1 MCHTHYMMTMAS
13 LIWIFRVLGCLALVA
28 CASGL
33 GAPARAADGRLAGPG
48 APEIATARTAF
59 QAIDRGDWEEARRLA
74 QRARDPVLRTL
85 ITWFDYARHDSEA
98 SFTDIVTFLADHP
111 EWPDRVLR
119 QRAEEAISPAE
130 PYESVRAWFGE
141 RTPATANGSIRLAL
155 ALLAVG
161 DDVEARE
168 IARQGWLNASFG
180 AKEEEEF
187 LTLLGHLLSEQDYR
201 ARLDFLLW
209 RGREPEALRLLPK
222 VDPGQRALAVARLRL
237 RDMDNGVDGAVNAVP
252 ARLRNDPG
260 LVYERLRWRRK
271 KERDSDA
278 RALLR
283 EYGPISGADAD
294 RFWIERNI
302 LARRA
307 LSEGL
312 DQQAYAI
319 AAQHGA
325 AGGIAFA
332 EGEWLAG
339 WIALRYLQDAKRAYT
354 HFATM
359 YDRVDYPISS
369 ARAAYWAARAAE
381 ARHKDQLAAEW
392 LAKAARHPTTFYGQL
407 AAQRL
412 KPGAV
417 LQLPRSPEPSD
428 EEALSFAHH
437 EVTRAARILAAIG
450 EQSRLWPFLD
460 HLADLRDSGGW
471 TAMAAGLATETGRPD
486 VAIAIAKRAVRQ
498 ENMLIEEGYPSVPVP
513 RAVNG
518 VSHDVEPPLVLA
530 IIRQESAYRSDAISH
545 AGARGLM
552 QLMPSTAKVV
562 ARNLDL
568 PFSETRLSED
578 PQYNLILGQAYMSRM
593 LERFDGS
600 YVLSLAAYN
609 AGPTRSY
616 QWVEDYGD
624 PRAGIDRAVD
634 WVELIPFG
642 ETRNY
647 VQRTLEHLQVYR
659 RLLNGTDTPI
669 SLESDLQR

>member
-1 MCHTHYMMTMAS
+1 MS
-13 LIWIFRVLGCLALVA
+13 LISVLRVLFCLVVITL
-28 CASGL
+28 ASDSS
-33 GAPARAADGRLAGPG
+33 AQAADGRLGGPG
-48 APEIATARTAF
+48 TPEIATARAAF
-59 QAIDRGDWEEARRLA
+59 QAVDRGDWEEARRLS

-85 ITWFDYARHDSEA
+85 ITWFDYARHDTEA
-98 SFTDIVTFLADHP
+98 SFADISRFLAEHP
-111 EWPDRVLR
+111 EWPQRVLR
-119 QRAEEAISPAE
+119 RRAEESISPAE

-141 RTPATANGSIRLAL
+141 HTPDTANGSIRLAL
-155 ALLAVG
+155 ALLAIG
-161 DDVEARE
+161 DDVEANE
-168 IARQGWLNASFG
+168 VARKGWLNASFG

-187 LTLLGHLLSEQDYR
+187 LTFLGHLLSPEDYR

-237 RDMDNGVDGAVNAVP
+237 REMDNGVDGAVNAVP
-252 ARLRNDPG
+252 AHLRNDPG

-271 KERDSDA
+271 KERDVDA

-283 EYGPISGADAD
+283 DYGPITGADPD

-307 LSEGL
+307 LAEGL
-312 DQQAYAI
+312 EQQAYTI
-319 AAQHGA
+319 ASQHGA
-325 AGGIAFA
+325 TSGMAFA

-359 YDRVDYPISS
+359 YDGVNYPISS
-369 ARAAYWAARAAE
+369 ARAAYWTARAAE
-381 ARHKDQLAAEW
+381 ARNNNQAAKEW

-412 KPGAV
+412 KPGAA
-417 LQLPRSPEPSD
+417 LQLPRSPEPSA
-428 EEALSFAHH
+428 EEAEAFAQH
-437 EVTRAARILAAIG
+437 EVTRAVRILAAIG

-460 HLADLRDSGGW
+460 HLADLNDSGGW
-471 TAMAAGLATETGRPD
+471 TAMAAGLATESGRPD
-486 VAIAIAKRAVRQ
+486 VAIAIAKRAVRL
-498 ENMLIEEGYPSVPVP
+498 ENMLIEQGYPAVPVP
-513 RAVNG
+513 RVLSG
-518 VSHDVEPPLVLA
+518 VPHDVEPPLVLA

-552 QLMPSTAKVV
+552 QLMPATAKVV
-562 ARNLDL
+562 AQKLDL
-568 PFSETRLSED
+568 PFSETRLSLD

-593 LERFDGS
+593 LDRFDGS

-609 AGPTRSY
+609 AGPTRSN
-616 QWVEDYGD
+616 QWVQDYGD
-624 PRAGIDRAVD
+624 PRVSVDRAVD

-659 RLLNGTDTPI
+659 RLLNGPDTPI
-669 SLESDLQR
+669 SLEGDLQR